1 MEGNT
6 RILILGPRIVAG
18 FERGTEKT
26 MITSRDGLCTDIGM
40 WGLPYRTKEYNLLH
54 NDIYIY

>member
-1 MEGNT
+1 MEGNI
-6 RILILGPRIVAG
+6 RILILGPRIIAG

-26 MITSRDGLCTDIGM
+26 MITSRDGLWTDIGM
-40 WGLPYRTKEYNLLH
+40 WRLPYRTKEYYLLY